1 MTAPASRPTGFRAAC
16 GLALLLAAGPAAA
29 ARDKA
34 APPASPGLPIEEHV
48 LANGMKLVLCPQHVA
63 PTFTGLWLAHA
74 GSVNERPGITGIS
87 HLFEHMMFKGT
98 HVIGTRDYAKD
109 VQLIDEQERVRSGMR
124 AEMSKMRLAQR
135 RGEIEDMTR
144 PEARTPHYR
153 ELEARFDSLV
163 TEQRAN
169 MIKNEFNLVLQ
180 RNGGTMINAF
190 TTEDF
195 TCYFETLPANKLELW
210 FWLEADRLRN
220 RVFREFYSERDV
232 VFEERRRGVES
243 TPTGRFEESLN
254 ATFWDASPYA
264 WDVIGWPS
272 DLASI
277 TKAQADDYYAAYYA
291 PQNLTAMLVGDFD
304 PRAALALAGRYL
316 GSIPAGTTP
325 APEMI
330 TSEIP
335 GVAEKRFDAEAETN
349 PAVQVLWH
357 TPAYVHQDTPALEAL
372 AEVLNGPT
380 GRLHRSLV
388 LGSGI
393 ATEARAESGPRKY
406 EGRFEV
412 RAECKEG
419 HTPEELE
426 RAVHAE
432 LEKLQREPV
441 SDAELQQVKNRY
453 LADTYRQMGGGMM
466 LMFRYVQAEGMGS
479 WQDAERID
487 REFQAL
493 TPADLQRVARKYFT
507 KPNRTVAI
515 WTRAGGAGDEDPA
528 LAGLPAEAKGMA
540 RQMLARIAAA
550 TDAGKLQQMLER
562 MDAMGAQAPPEM
574 KPALDLVRAK
584 AQAKIEALTKASGSE
599 GTR

>member
-1 MTAPASRPTGFRAAC
+1 MRIPMPRHAGFRAAC
-16 GLALLLAAGPAAA
+16 ALGLLLAAGPAAA
-29 ARDKA
+29 RTKA
-34 APPASPGLPIEEHV
+34 APPASPGLPLEEHV

-63 PTFTGLWLAHA
+63 PTFTGLWLAHV

-98 HVIGTRDYAKD
+98 HVVGTRDYEKD
-109 VQLIDEQERVRSGMR
+109 ERLIEEQETVREEMR
-124 AEMSKMRLAQR
+124 AELTKMRMAQR
-135 RGEIEDMTR
+135 RGELEDMTR
-144 PEARTPHYR
+144 PEARTPRYR
-153 ELEARFDSLV
+153 ELEARFDELV
-163 TEQRAN
+163 AEQRAN
-169 MIKNEFNLVLQ
+169 MVKNEFNLILQ

-190 TTEDF
+190 TAEDM
-195 TCYFETLPANKLELW
+195 TAYFETLPANKLELW

-232 VFEERRRGVES
+232 VYEERRRAVES
-243 TPTGRFEESLN
+243 TPTGKFEESLN

-272 DLASI
+272 DLAAI
-277 TKAQADDYYAAYYA
+277 TKAQADEYYATYYA
-291 PQNLTAMLVGDFD
+291 PQNLTAMLIGDFD
-304 PRAALALAGRYL
+304 PRQALALAERYL
-316 GSIPAGTTP
+316 GAIPAGTRP
-325 APEMI
+325 VPEML

-335 GVAEKRFDAEAETN
+335 GVAEKRFYAEAETN
-349 PAVQVLWH
+349 PAAQLMWH
-357 TPAYVHQDTPALEAL
+357 TPAYVHKDTPALEAL

-380 GRLHRSLV
+380 GRLRRALV

-393 ATEARAESGPRKY
+393 ATEARANSGPRKY
-406 EGRFEV
+406 EGKFEI

-419 HTPEELE
+419 HAPEELE
-426 RAVHAE
+426 RAVYAE

-441 SDAELQQVKNRY
+441 TEAELQQVKNRY

-466 LMFRYVQAEGMGS
+466 LLFRYVQAEGMGS
-479 WQDAERID
+479 WRDAERID
-487 REFQAL
+487 REFEAL
-493 TPADLQRVARKYFT
+493 TPADLQRVARRYFT

-515 WTRAGGAGDEDPA
+515 WTRAGGAGEEDPA

-540 RQMLARIAAA
+540 KQMLTRIESA
-550 TDAGKLQQMLER
+550 TDAAKLQQMIER

-584 AQAKIEALTKASGSE
+584 AQAKIEALSKSSGTE